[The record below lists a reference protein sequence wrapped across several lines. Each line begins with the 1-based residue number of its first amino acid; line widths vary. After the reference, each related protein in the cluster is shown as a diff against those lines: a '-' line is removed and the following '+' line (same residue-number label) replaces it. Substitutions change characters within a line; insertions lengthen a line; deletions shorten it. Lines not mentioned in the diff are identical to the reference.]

1 MLYVYTGEVPSLSG
15 LVPCFTRHVPI
26 FNGQYE
32 ESSFKADYFY
42 LQTILVTSFTGQVP
56 SLSREVKRFEG

>member
-32 ESSFKADYFY
+32 ESSFKADYF
-42 LQTILVTSFTGQVP
+42 TC
-56 SLSREVKRFEG
+56 KRS